1 MKCESEQHQTPPQA
15 ENGTNYCH
23 HCNNH
28 LRTGLKSVSQ
38 RWTTLAG
45 MLDVFPENDNGNI
58 RVKQLHPAAPLNL
71 DAVVLRDH
79 RTEPNGSAQPI
90 PAIIHGLGVKVHAA
104 AALNHTT
111 RPTMRD
117 VPAAITF
124 LLTHAHRLSGIDGAL
139 AAVMACDHALAV
151 ATGESHAHP
160 LPGIRCPTL
169 PDDEADGDTCGGPL
183 FPMPYTLGVRC
194 PRCRSTW
201 TGMDELTRLNNLL
214 T

>member
-1 MKCESEQHQTPPQA
+1 
-15 ENGTNYCH
+15 
-23 HCNNH
+23 
-28 LRTGLKSVSQ
+28 
-38 RWTTLAG
+38 
-45 MLDVFPENDNGNI
+45 
-58 RVKQLHPAAPLNL
+58 
-71 DAVVLRDH
+71 
-79 RTEPNGSAQPI
+79 
-90 PAIIHGLGVKVHAA
+90 
-104 AALNHTT
+104 
-111 RPTMRD
+111 
-117 VPAAITF
+117 
-124 LLTHAHRLSGIDGAL
+124 
-139 AAVMACDHALAV
+139 MACDHALAV

>member
-1 MKCESEQHQTPPQA
+1 
-15 ENGTNYCH
+15 
-23 HCNNH
+23 
-28 LRTGLKSVSQ
+28 
-38 RWTTLAG
+38 

-90 PAIIHGLGVKVHAA
+90 PAIIHGLGVRVHAA
-104 AALNHTT
+104 AALSLDT
-111 RPTMRD
+111 RPAMFD
-117 VPAAITF
+117 VPASCSF

-169 PDDEADGDTCGGPL
+169 PDDEDDGDTCGGPL